1 MKKITLFFVLLVSC
15 IGSVKAED
23 INVKIAHLYT
33 YTGQHIEGDVAI
45 RIEGSSSECPG
56 GFFVKNSDSNGYKN
70 MVSFLLSAYHANA
83 KIRLIASPAPWAG
96 SGAVWCQV
104 NTVGFVP

>member
-1 MKKITLFFVLLVSC
+1 MRIKFISVALLFFCLESA
-15 IGSVKAED
+15 KAED

-33 YTGQHIEGDVAI
+33 YSGSHIDGDVAI
-45 RIEGSSSECPG
+45 RITGESSECPG
-56 GFFVKNSDSNGYKN
+56 GFFVKNSDSNSYKN
-70 MVSFLLSAYHANA
+70 MVSFLLSAYHAKS
-83 KIRLIASPAPWAG
+83 KIRLIASPAPWPG